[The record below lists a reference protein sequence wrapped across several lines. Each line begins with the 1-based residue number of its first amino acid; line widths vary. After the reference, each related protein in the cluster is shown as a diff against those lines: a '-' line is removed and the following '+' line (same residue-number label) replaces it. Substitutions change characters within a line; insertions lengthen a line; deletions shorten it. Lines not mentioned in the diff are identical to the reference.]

1 MIGPDDIEGFY
12 AMNKE
17 ALDVANEYA
26 RRVEKGLPPDRFVT
40 GTKNAVLVGRGI
52 RAMQTIMEMQTE
64 ALKAFLRPSYEAT
77 GVFDRNGRETS

>member
-1 MIGPDDIEGFY
+1 MIGPDDIAAFEE
-12 AMNKE
+12 MNRE
-17 ALDVANEYA
+17 ALAQANEYA

-52 RAMQTIMEMQTE
+52 RAQQAII
-64 ALKAFLRPSYEAT
+64 ALFCDYIKELQRPSFEAT

>member
-1 MIGPDDIEGFY
+1 MISADDIEAFHR
-12 AMNKE
+12 MNAE

-52 RAMQTIMEMQTE
+52 RAMQAIMEMQTE
-64 ALKAFLRPSYEAT
+64 ALKALMRPSYEAT
-77 GVFDRNGRETS
+77 GVYDRHGRETS